1 MAIVRWKDPIGEL
14 SSIHERMN
22 RLFGETFGSSLAPEE
37 GWTRGWEPAVDIFEA
52 DDAIVVRAEI
62 PGVEKDQVGV
72 EVKDGILTLRG
83 ERKFERDVKEESYH
97 RIERSYGSF
106 QRSFTLP
113 VSVDPDKVRASLKN
127 GVLEVTLA
135 KKEQARPKQIKISV

>member
-1 MAIVRWKDPIGEL
+1 MAIVRWKDPIGEF

-22 RLFGETFGSSLAPEE
+22 RLFEEAFSPSLAPEE
-37 GWTRGWEPAVDIFEA
+37 GWNRSWEPAVDIYEVGE
-52 DDAIVVRAEI
+52 AIVVKAEI
-62 PGVEKDQVGV
+62 PGVERDQVGV

-83 ERKFERDVKEESYH
+83 ERKFEREVKEENYH

-113 VSVDPDKVRASLKN
+113 SSVDPDKVRATLKN
-127 GVLEVTLA
+127 GVLEVTLQ
-135 KKEQARPKQIKISV
+135 KKEQARPKQIRISA

>member
-22 RLFGETFGSSLAPEE
+22 RLFGETFGPSLAPEE

-62 PGVEKDQVGV
+62 PGVEKDRVGV
-72 EVKDGILTLRG
+72 EVKDGVLTLRG
-83 ERKFERDVKEESYH
+83 ERKFERDVKEENYH

-113 VSVDPDKVRASLKN
+113 TGVDPDKVRASLKN
-127 GVLEVTLA
+127 GVLEVTLQ

>member
-22 RLFGETFGSSLAPEE
+22 RLFGEAFSPPRAPDE
-37 GWTRGWEPAVDIFEA
+37 GWIRSWEPAVDIYEA
-52 DDAIVVRAEI
+52 DDSIVVKAEI
-62 PGVEKDQVGV
+62 PGVERDQVGV
-72 EVKDGILTLRG
+72 EVKDGTLTLRG
-83 ERKFERDVKEESYH
+83 ERKFEREVKEENYH

-113 VSVDPDKVRASLKN
+113 SSVDPDKVRATLKN
-127 GVLEVTLA
+127 GVLQVTLQ
-135 KKEQARPKQIKISV
+135 KKEQARPKQIRISA